1 MTQSQAAQPIYDAIE
16 TLIKAAVPAD
26 AKVFQA
32 NMPFQ
37 IMSTLQRE
45 AARIVTYLISA
56 DRRRVNSSGATPVH
70 EITLEINFFGTL
82 QDADEM
88 ASAFSDLITGEEYT
102 TKGWTIAI
110 DQQSRRDIWEP
121 QVAVKHVWT
130 QYKGLAIAPES
141 GTAG

>member
-1 MTQSQAAQPIYDAIE
+1 M
-16 TLIKAAVPAD
+16 
-26 AKVFQA
+26 
-32 NMPFQ
+32 
-37 IMSTLQRE
+37 
-45 AARIVTYLISA
+45 
-56 DRRRVNSSGATPVH
+56 H
-70 EITLEINFFGTL
+70 EITIEINFFGTL

-121 QVAVKHVWT
+121 QVAVKHIWT

>member
-1 MTQSQAAQPIYDAIE
+1 MQSQAVQPVYDAIE
-16 TLIKAAVPAD
+16 TLIRAAVPSD

-45 AARIVTYLISA
+45 TARIVTYLISA

-70 EITLEINFFGTL
+70 EITIEINFFGTL

-121 QVAVKHVWT
+121 QVAVKHIWT